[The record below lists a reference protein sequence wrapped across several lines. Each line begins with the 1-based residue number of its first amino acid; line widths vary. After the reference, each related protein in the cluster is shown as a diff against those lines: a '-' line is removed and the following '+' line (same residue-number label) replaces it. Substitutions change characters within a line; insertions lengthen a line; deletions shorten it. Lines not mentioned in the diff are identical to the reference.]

1 MLDGLAGK
9 KMVQMLSEEQK
20 MALAKALE
28 PTAPAADSDS
38 PIPLDVSITTC
49 FFFTSSLV
57 HSSLQWRFSHHTAF
71 QGSFDVSNA

>member
-9 KMVQMLSEEQK
+9 KMAQMLSEEQK

-28 PTAPAADSDS
+28 PTAPVADADS

-49 FFFTSSLV
+49 FFF
-57 HSSLQWRFSHHTAF
+57 H
-71 QGSFDVSNA
+71 